1 MTNFVFKINC
11 QTSRIWKIIK
21 NFSLFVI
28 RISVPLHVCDWKL
41 AEVEGQNHVK
51 GFLITLHYTHWVS
64 VRRVPGSGEEKLTQF
79 VGKWWLREWL
89 LLDSLNSRIFIHNK
103 FHKTSRFL
111 SCRSKCLKV
120 ALEGKIWNLCVWKMR
135 RWHLLHSG
143 KAIKVL
149 QSVPQNVTLWKMRR
163 GHLLH
168 SCHFI

>member
-21 NFSLFVI
+21 DFSLFVI

-41 AEVEGQNHVK
+41 AEVEGQNLVK

-64 VRRVPGSGEEKLTQF
+64 VRQDPGFRGGEIDTICRKMVTSEIQMVEL
-79 VGKWWLREWL
+79 E
-89 LLDSLNSRIFIHNK
+89 DCYNNN

-149 QSVPQNVTLWKMRR
+149 QSVPQSVTFWKMRL

>member
-1 MTNFVFKINC
+1 M
-11 QTSRIWKIIK
+11 
-21 NFSLFVI
+21 FVI
-28 RISVPLHVCDWKL
+28 
-41 AEVEGQNHVK
+41 
-51 GFLITLHYTHWVS
+51 
-64 VRRVPGSGEEKLTQF
+64 
-79 VGKWWLREWL
+79 GKWWGRSWRSKLCER
-89 LLDSLNSRIFIHNK
+89 LLDYTSLHPLSLCKAGSGIRGGEIDTICRKMVTPEIQMVSFGLFKLEDCYNNN

-149 QSVPQNVTLWKMRR
+149 QSVPQNVTFWKMRQ

-168 SCHFI
+168 SCHFIWEM